1 MTDAETRRMAESKA
15 IAGLCPITEANL
27 GDGTFEAVR
36 FSRGGGKFGVGSDSN
51 VLIGLPDELRQ
62 LEYSQRLA
70 HRSRNVLAAAGQS
83 TARALFDGALEGGSI
98 ALAIGAGIA
107 AGQPANFLSLRVPD
121 GDLTDDAVL
130 DSWLF
135 ANGTK
140 PDSVWVAGRKLVEGG
155 RHHRRDEI
163 SARFR
168 SVMHQLLL

>member
-1 MTDAETRRMAESKA
+1 MPKRGAWLKA
-15 IAGLCPITEANL
+15 RQLPASARSQKPTI
-27 GDGTFEAVR
+27 GDGTFNAVA
-36 FSRGGGKFGVGSDSN
+36 FGRGGGKFGVGSDSN

-70 HRSRNVLAAAGQS
+70 HRSRNVLAAPGQS
-83 TARALFDGALEGGSI
+83 TGRVLFDGALEGGSI
-98 ALAIGAGIA
+98 AMAIGAGIA
-107 AGQPANFLSLRVPD
+107 AGKPADFLSLRVPD

-135 ANGTK
+135 ANSTK
-140 PDSVWVAGRKLVEGG
+140 PDSVWVAGRKWVEGG

-168 SVMHQLLL
+168 SGMHQLLL